1 MNPKQLA
8 GEKSTEFIQSGMK
21 IGLGTGSTAYFMV
34 KKVGEMVRGG
44 LDILAT
50 ATSKATEE
58 LAKEEGIPLLGL
70 GEIGALDLTIDGA
83 DEFTDD
89 LQLIKGGGG
98 ALYREKVVASISK
111 ELIIIT
117 DPRKYV
123 QKLGAFTLPVE
134 VVPFGSEITQ
144 RRIEGMGGKVI
155 IRQTEGEIFKTD
167 NGNLIFDCDF
177 GLIDDPKVL
186 DKQLKLL
193 LGVVETGLFIDMA
206 TKVIM
211 AQPDGTLKTWEK
223 S

>member
-8 GEKSTEFIQSGMK
+8 GEKSTEFIRSGMK

-34 KKVGEMVRGG
+34 KKVGEMIRGG
-44 LDILAT
+44 LDITAT

-58 LAKEEGIPLLGL
+58 LAQAEGIPLVGL
-70 GEIGALDLTIDGA
+70 AELDFLDLTIDGA

-134 VVPFGSEITQ
+134 VVPFGSEISQ
-144 RRIEGMGGKVI
+144 RRIEAMGGKVK
-155 IRQTEGEIFKTD
+155 IRKTEGEIFKTD

-177 GLIDDPKVL
+177 GLIEDPKEL

-193 LGVVETGLFIDMA
+193 VGVVETGLFIDMA

-211 AQPDGTLKTWEK
+211 AQSDGTLKTWEK

>member
-70 GEIGALDLTIDGA
+70 DEIGALDITIDGA

-155 IRQTEGEIFKTD
+155 IRETEGEIFKTD

-177 GLIDDPKVL
+177 GLIDDPKAL

-211 AQPDGTLKTWEK
+211 AQPDGTLQTWEK